1 MINKRLAEL
10 RKSLGI
16 SQEGFGKKI
25 SIVKS
30 GISNMENGTRSINDR
45 IIKLICQEFN
55 VDENWLKTGEG
66 DMFKSTSSFEEFFAT
81 NLKGLDESDRKII
94 TEYIKLSPDHRK
106 IFKEFIRKMTI

>member
-1 MINKRLAEL
+1 MKERLYEL
-10 RKSLGI
+10 RKYLKLNQEDFGGKIGLSKASI
-16 SQEGFGKKI
+16 SALE
-25 SIVKS
+25 S
-30 GISNMENGTRSINDR
+30 GTREITERTIND
-45 IIKLICQEFN
+45 ICREYN
-55 VDENWLKTGEG
+55 VDENWLKAGEG